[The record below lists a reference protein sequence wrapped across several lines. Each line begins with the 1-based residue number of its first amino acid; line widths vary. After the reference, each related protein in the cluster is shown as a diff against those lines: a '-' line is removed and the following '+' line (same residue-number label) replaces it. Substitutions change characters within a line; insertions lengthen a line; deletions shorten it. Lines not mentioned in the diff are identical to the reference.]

1 MADFPE
7 LRVAAHLIGDTYTT
21 ELENGENRFIA
32 DEPADVGG
40 ANLGMRPHEILIS
53 ALASCTAI
61 TLRMYAS
68 RKQWPVEEIHVQAS
82 LKREQT
88 DEGYRAYIHMDL
100 DVKGDLGEKER
111 ARLLQI
117 ARACPVHKTL
127 SNPIAIT
134 ASVVE

>member
-1 MADFPE
+1 MADFPD
-7 LRVAAHLIGDTYTT
+7 LQVAAHLIGDTYTT
-21 ELENGENRFIA
+21 ELENGDNTFLA
-32 DEPADVGG
+32 DEPESVGG
-40 ANLGMRPHEILIS
+40 ANKGMRPHEILIS

-68 RKQWPVEEIHVQAS
+68 RKQWQVDEIHVQAT
-82 LKREQT
+82 LKRAMT

-127 SNPIAIT
+127 SNPISIT
-134 ASVVE
+134 ASITE